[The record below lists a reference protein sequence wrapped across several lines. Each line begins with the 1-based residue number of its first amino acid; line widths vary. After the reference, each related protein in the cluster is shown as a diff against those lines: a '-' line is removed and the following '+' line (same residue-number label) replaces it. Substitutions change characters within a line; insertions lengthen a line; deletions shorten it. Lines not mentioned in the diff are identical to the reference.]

1 MIHVNSSTSVTLDK
15 LARLKVTTP
24 KEAGRYWQP
33 IRHIDLVTALHEE
46 IEWRKWTHVKDVL
59 SLSATGSELAGV
71 IHLRHPEISIP
82 GVELCLGFLNSNSL
96 RRRLKIA
103 VGGNVMVCHNGVVT
117 GEVLLQHRHTIN
129 FDLKDEIR
137 EALDGYQ
144 KQAKGVL
151 GVIKRWQEKEIKQS
165 TVDSILMEVARER
178 VLPWSHVGLVDHEY
192 RFPRHKDPT
201 FQARTSWALLMAF
214 TEVVKKSPPL
224 VQMDRISR
232 FRELLPR

>member
-1 MIHVNSSTSVTLDK
+1 
-15 LARLKVTTP
+15 
-24 KEAGRYWQP
+24 
-33 IRHIDLVTALHEE
+33 
-46 IEWRKWTHVKDVL
+46 
-59 SLSATGSELAGV
+59 
-71 IHLRHPEISIP
+71 
-82 GVELCLGFLNSNSL
+82 
-96 RRRLKIA
+96 LKIA

-144 KQAKGVL
+144 KQARNV
-151 GVIKRWQEKEIKQS
+151 VNVVRQWQNRELKQS
-165 TVDSILMEVARER
+165 AVDSILMEVARER

-192 RFPRHKDPT
+192 RYPRHDDPT
-201 FQARTSWALLMAF
+201 FKARTSWALLMAF
-214 TEVVKKSPPL
+214 TEVVKKSSPQ